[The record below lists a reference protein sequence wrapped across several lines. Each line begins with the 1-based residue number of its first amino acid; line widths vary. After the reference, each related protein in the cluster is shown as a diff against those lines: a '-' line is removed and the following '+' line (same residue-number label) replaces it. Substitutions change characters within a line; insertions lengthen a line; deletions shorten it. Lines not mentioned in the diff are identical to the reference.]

1 MAYSAQL
8 TVIADFRGWAAQ
20 RRVVNFTAHARST
33 RSEIAEV
40 TVTELSTTGCKL
52 SCERPLAPD
61 TEIWLKIS
69 GTGARRA
76 RIVSA
81 EQEQLSCEF
90 QSPMDRQTVE
100 QLAAGAYETMK
111 KKRSVKPL
119 F

>member
-33 RSEIAEV
+33 GSEIAEV
-40 TVTELSTTGCKL
+40 KVTELSTTGCKL
-52 SCERPLAPD
+52 RCKRPLAPD

-76 RIVSA
+76 RIVSVDDD
-81 EQEQLSCEF
+81 QLECEF
-90 QSPMDRQTVE
+90 QAPMHSQTVE